1 MTMTTNTRT
10 SRGARRLGR
19 LLLAAGL
26 LAVVAHPLGSRA
38 ADSTRLLVL
47 VSAFEYRWPWALL
60 ASLLLGTGA
69 WLAVRRNAIR
79 VTAAFLCG
87 VAAAGVLGFRLLLF
101 PMLSGDWEETDRRA
115 APHHAQRHL
124 VVERGSAMID
134 PLWRISVVDGPP
146 LTAHHWPAGF
156 FNGDD
161 PADELVDVA
170 WSGPDTLSFTT
181 GDGAVT
187 TVRLDRD
194 TGRPEREVSRP

>member
-1 MTMTTNTRT
+1 
-10 SRGARRLGR
+10 
-19 LLLAAGL
+19 
-26 LAVVAHPLGSRA
+26 
-38 ADSTRLLVL
+38 
-47 VSAFEYRWPWALL
+47 
-60 ASLLLGTGA
+60 
-69 WLAVRRNAIR
+69 
-79 VTAAFLCG
+79 
-87 VAAAGVLGFRLLLF
+87 
-101 PMLSGDWEETDRRA
+101 
-115 APHHAQRHL
+115 PHHAQRHL